1 MFIVEGIMIALIARR
16 TLFSTILSNIIVVEK
31 TRFKERGLRIYKSG
45 RHSGV
50 ADVVVDHV
58 NYYSSLKRRRKIILL
73 ILYFFIILSKFN
85 IF

>member
-16 TLFSTILSNIIVVEK
+16 TLFFMILLDIVVVEK
-31 TRFKERGLRIYKSG
+31 TRFKERGLKIYKSG

-58 NYYSSLKRRRKIILL
+58 I
-73 ILYFFIILSKFN
+73 
-85 IF
+85 